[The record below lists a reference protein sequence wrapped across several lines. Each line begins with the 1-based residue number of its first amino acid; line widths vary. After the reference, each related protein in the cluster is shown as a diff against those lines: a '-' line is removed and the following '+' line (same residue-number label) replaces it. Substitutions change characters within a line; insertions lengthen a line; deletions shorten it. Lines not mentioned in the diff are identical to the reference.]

1 VQMRGVPPA
10 AGAQLRRVATSVAT
24 FRRKK
29 PNYNGRRAISC
40 LGLGA
45 PGGMQTHATNLR
57 SRGIGRSGRGSSGRI
72 ASRAQFRLD
81 TYHVTR
87 YIRKV
92 IRSFADRH
100 TEWFWTTGS
109 SGRLPPEIERRALR
123 KLSALDAADQIET
136 LRVPPGNRLHV
147 LEGDRAGQHS
157 ISISDQWRICFV
169 FRDGDAYDVEVCD
182 YH

>member
-1 VQMRGVPPA
+1 M
-10 AGAQLRRVATSVAT
+10 
-24 FRRKK
+24 
-29 PNYNGRRAISC
+29 
-40 LGLGA
+40 
-45 PGGMQTHATNLR
+45 
-57 SRGIGRSGRGSSGRI
+57 
-72 ASRAQFRLD
+72 
-81 TYHVTR
+81 TR